1 LSDRRVLIRERAG
14 ALRVGAFTALTLLVV
29 WLLLRLRIEWAWF
42 GQFQLQSVLAL
53 RWLLQ
58 TLAFAGA
65 ALIAAATLL
74 WRRRWLRLAKPEPHP
89 RQAIA
94 QATTQELWALQ
105 GWRYGL
111 ALAAC
116 LLVAASSL
124 AMALRLTWLALV
136 DPFALSQWW
145 SVPIHPGWPAGVTL
159 VLLSVSLG
167 LGLRPKGGLQL
178 AHGLGSVCLC
188 VTAGRAWGL
197 WALALTIPSLG
208 ERDPLLGADVS
219 FGLGRYSAIA
229 LGLELLLIQLLLTLS
244 TCLWAR
250 LSRIPGLTDW
260 AFPGLNRPER
270 QRLRP
275 LLALVCLL
283 FAALLWLSRHQLLWS
298 QDGVVAGAGW
308 LDVHL
313 VLPLRQLAAIAFALL
328 AVLVVPIPGAIRRRR
343 LRLIVAAVAAMAL
356 LAELLL
362 VPPMQW
368 LIVKPRE
375 LMLETPYLERAIAA
389 TRRAFQLD
397 AISSR
402 EINPS
407 SRLQP
412 ADLEKGAST
421 LRNIRLWD
429 SQPLLATNRQLQQLR
444 VYYRFSN
451 AAVDRYQLQNDTDSR
466 QQVILAARELDQ
478 ASLPDRSRTW
488 LNRHFVFTHG
498 FGFTMSPVNTRA
510 ADGLPEY
517 FISDLGLST
526 RIEGNPALQISAAD
540 VKEHVPIGRA
550 ALYFGLL
557 PSPYAVAPTTVEEFD
572 FPEGDRNIYNHYSGA
587 AGVPLRTGL
596 DRVAA
601 AVYLKEPRLLNT
613 GALTSE
619 SRLLL
624 RRDVKGRVK
633 ALAPFLQLWGEPY
646 LVSVPIPPDTGEYD
660 SEQHQYWIVDGF
672 TTSNTYPYA
681 SNLPDGRP
689 LRYARN
695 AVKAVVD
702 AYNGSVHLYVQEPN
716 DPIVRGWQR
725 LFPQLFEPI
734 SALPG
739 TLRQHLMVPPS
750 LFELQVQQLL
760 RYHVT
765 DPRIFYSGD
774 DVWQVPLE
782 LYGTQQIPVAPYH
795 ITAQLRANEASE
807 FLLLQPLTP
816 LARPNLSAWL
826 AARSDDE
833 HYGELVLLR
842 FPSDV
847 PIFGPEQIQ
856 ALINQNPAI
865 SQQFGLWD
873 RAGSQVVQGNLLVV
887 PLGNALLYV
896 EPVYL
901 RARRGGLPTL
911 TRVVVSDGSRVAMAA
926 NLIEGLN
933 ALMTGRVEGAL
944 VQELSRS

>member
-1 LSDRRVLIRERAG
+1 ML
-14 ALRVGAFTALTLLVV
+14 F
-29 WLLLRLRIEWAWF
+29 RLRIEWSWF
-42 GQFQLQSVLAL
+42 AQFHLQSVLAL

-58 TLAFAGA
+58 LAGFAIA
-65 ALIAAATLL
+65 ALIAGASLF
-74 WRRRWLRLAKPEPHP
+74 WRRRWLRLSSLEIDRDPG
-89 RQAIA
+89 
-94 QATTQELWALQ
+94 LWSLQ

-116 LLVAASSL
+116 LLVTGATLSML
-124 AMALRLTWLALV
+124 LRLAWLAWR

-145 SVPIHPGWPAGVTL
+145 NVPL
-159 VLLSVSLG
+159 VLSWQGSWPVALLILLITMGLWPGGRMRLALLVGSVS
-167 LGLRPKGGLQL
+167 
-178 AHGLGSVCLC
+178 VC
-188 VTAGRAWGL
+188 VTAARAWGL
-197 WALALTIPSLG
+197 WALAMVIPTLG
-208 ERDPLLGADVS
+208 EREPLLGADVS

-229 LGLELLLIQLLLTLS
+229 FLFELVLFQLLLTLS
-244 TCLWAR
+244 TTLWAR
-250 LSRIPGLTDW
+250 LTLSPGLSDW
-260 AFPGLNRPER
+260 SFPGLGRRER

-275 LLALVCLL
+275 LLALICLL
-283 FAALLWLSRHQLLWS
+283 LAGLLWLSRHQLLWT

-313 VLPLRQLAAIAFALL
+313 VLPLRQLAAIAFAVL
-328 AVLVVPIPGAIRRRR
+328 ALLVVPIPGAIRRRR
-343 LRLIVAAVAAMAL
+343 LRLVMAAIAGGAL

-362 VPPMQW
+362 APAVQW
-368 LIVKPRE
+368 FIVKPRE
-375 LMLETPYLERAIAA
+375 LTLETPYLERAIAA

-407 SRLQP
+407 PRLQP
-412 ADLEKGAST
+412 EDLEKGAST

-444 VYYRFSN
+444 VYYRFSH
-451 AAVDRYQLQNDTDSR
+451 AAVDRYQLQNDTDKR
-466 QQVILAARELDQ
+466 QQVIITARELDQ

-498 FGFTMSPVNTRA
+498 FGFTMSPVNTKA

-526 RIEGNPALQISAAD
+526 RIQGNSALGITAD
-540 VKEHVPIGRA
+540 EVKQQVPIGRA

-557 PSPYAVAPTTVEEFD
+557 PSPYAVAPTKVEEFD

-587 AGVPLRTGL
+587 SGVPLRSFAQRL
-596 DRVAA
+596 AA
-601 AVYLKEPRLLNT
+601 AVYLREPRLLNT
-613 GALTSE
+613 GSLTDE

-624 RRDVKGRVK
+624 RRDVKQRVR
-633 ALAPFLQLWGEPY
+633 ALAPFLKFFGEPY
-646 LVSVPIPPDTGEYD
+646 LVSVPIPSETPGYD
-660 SEQHQYWIVDGF
+660 REQHQYWILDGF

-702 AYNGSVHLYVQEPN
+702 AYNGSVHLYISEPE
-716 DPIVRGWQR
+716 DPIIRGWRR
-725 LFPQLFEPI
+725 LFPQLFEPLD
-734 SALPG
+734 AMPEV
-739 TLRQHLMVPPS
+739 LRHHLMVPPS

-765 DPRIFYSGD
+765 NPRIFYSGD

-782 LYGTQQIPVAPYH
+782 LYGKEQIPVSPYH
-795 ITAQLRANEASE
+795 ITAQLRPNEASE

-873 RAGSQVVQGNLLVV
+873 RAGSEVVQGNLLVV

-911 TRVVVSDGSRVAMAA
+911 TRVVVSDGSKVAMASS
-926 NLIEGLN
+926 LIEGLN
-933 ALMTGRVEGAL
+933 ALMTGRQAGVP
-944 VQELSRS
+944 VDDLSPKP